1 MAKWVL
7 RHAQIVLP
15 DRTLP
20 LGYVM
25 VNGDRLEAIGEGEP
39 PEALSDL
46 ASVDGE
52 GGILAPGFIDLHVHG
67 GGGCDFMD
75 GTLEAIVTA
84 ARAHLSHGT
93 TTIAPTTLACS
104 DEELFRFFAHYER
117 ALRVEN
123 MPRLAGIH
131 LEGPYFSKNQAGA
144 QPPEYLRTPVPE
156 HYQAILE
163 RGRGHIIRWSLAPEL
178 DGALALGDVLK
189 ERGIL
194 ASIGHSDADYDAV
207 CRAMEHGFT
216 HITHFYSG
224 MSSLTRREGFRVLGV
239 VECGYL
245 FDQLHTEIIA
255 DGMHLPPELLRLIV
269 KQRPHEQIS
278 LVTDAMRGA
287 GMPEGPSVLGSQ
299 EHGLPVVVQ
308 GGVAR
313 MLDLSGFAGSVA
325 TTDRLVR
332 TMVRLARLALHEAVA
347 MMTLH
352 PARLLGREAELGSL
366 QPGKKADLVLL
377 DQQLY
382 ARRVWVGGKE
392 IQSTKEA

>member
-1 MAKWVL
+1 MGRWVL
-7 RHAQIVLP
+7 RNVRPVLA

-20 LGYVM
+20 LGYAAVD
-25 VNGDRLEAIGEGEP
+25 GDRLEAVGAGEP
-39 PEALSDL
+39 PEALSAL

-52 GGILAPGFIDLHVHG
+52 GCFLTPGFIDLHVHG

-75 GTLEAIVTA
+75 GTLDAIVTA
-84 ARAHLSHGT
+84 ARAHLAHGT

-104 DEELFRFFAHYER
+104 DEELFRFFSHYER
-117 ALRVEN
+117 ALRVEK

-131 LEGPYFSKNQAGA
+131 LEGPYFSQNQAGA
-144 QPPEYLRTPVPE
+144 QPPEFLRAPE
-156 HYQAILE
+156 PAHYHAILE
-163 RGRGHIIRWSLAPEL
+163 RGNGHIIRWSLAPEL
-178 DGALALGDVLK
+178 DGALDLGDELRA
-189 ERGIL
+189 RGIL
-194 ASIGHSDADYDAV
+194 ASIGHSDADYETV

-216 HITHFYSG
+216 HLTHFYSG
-224 MSSLTRREGFRVLGV
+224 MSGLTRREGFRVLGV

-245 FDQLHTEIIA
+245 FDRLHTEIIA

-269 KQRPHEQIS
+269 KLRPHEQIS

-287 GMPEGPSVLGSQ
+287 GMPEGPSVLGSR

-332 TMVRLARLALHEAVA
+332 TMVRMANLPLHEAVS

-352 PARLLGREAELGSL
+352 PARLLGREKELGSL
-366 QPGKKADLVLL
+366 QAGKKADLVLL
-377 DQQLY
+377 DEQLY
-382 ARRVWVGGKE
+382 TRRVWVGGTEMDTNAK
-392 IQSTKEA
+392 A

>member
-1 MAKWVL
+1 MAKWML
-7 RHAQIVLP
+7 RNVQLVLP
-15 DRTLP
+15 GRTLP
-20 LGYVM
+20 LGYVA
-25 VNGDRLEAIGEGEP
+25 VDGDRLEAVGEGEP
-39 PEALSDL
+39 PEALR
-46 ASVDGE
+46 AFESVDGE

-84 ARAHLSHGT
+84 ARAHLAHGT
-93 TTIAPTTLACS
+93 TTLAPTTLACS
-104 DEELFRFFAHYER
+104 DEELFRFFGHYER
-117 ALRVEN
+117 ALEVEN

-144 QPPEYLRTPVPE
+144 QLPAYLRTPEPK
-156 HYQAILE
+156 HYHAILE
-163 RGRGHIIRWSLAPEL
+163 RGHGHIIRWSLAPEL
-178 DGALALGDVLK
+178 DGALALGDLLK
-189 ERGIL
+189 EKGIL
-194 ASIGHSDADYDAV
+194 ASIGHSDADYKTV
-207 CRAMEHGFT
+207 CRAMAHGFT

-255 DGMHLPPELLRLIV
+255 DGMHLPPELLRLIL

-287 GMPEGPSVLGSQ
+287 GMPEGPSILGSR

-308 GGVAR
+308 GGIAR

-332 TMVRLARLALHEAVA
+332 TMVCMAGLALHEAVA

-366 QPGKKADLVLL
+366 EPGKKADLVLL
-377 DQQLY
+377 DTQLY
-382 ARRVWVGGKE
+382 ARRVWVGGTEMK
-392 IQSTKEA
+392 STKEA

>member
-7 RHAQIVLP
+7 RHVQLVLA

-20 LGYVM
+20 LGYIAVD
-25 VNGDRLEAIGEGEP
+25 GDRLEAIGEGEP
-39 PEALSDL
+39 PEALSGL

-84 ARAHLSHGT
+84 ARAHLAHGT

-144 QPPEYLRTPVPE
+144 QPPEYLRVPE
-156 HYQAILE
+156 PAHYQAILE
-163 RGRGHIIRWSLAPEL
+163 RGKGHIIRWSLAPEL
-178 DGALALGDVLK
+178 DGALALGDELK
-189 ERGIL
+189 ARGIL
-194 ASIGHSDADYDAV
+194 ASIGHSDADYEAV

-224 MSSLTRREGFRVLGV
+224 MSSLTRRDGFRVLGV

-287 GMPEGPSVLGSQ
+287 GMPEGPSVLGSR

-325 TTDRLVR
+325 TSDRLVR
-332 TMVRLARLALHEAVA
+332 TMVRMAGLALHEAVA

-366 QPGKKADLVLL
+366 EAGKKADLVLL
-377 DQQLY
+377 DEQLR
-382 ARRVWVGGKE
+382 ARRVWVGGAEMK
-392 IQSTKEA
+392 TPKEA

>member
-1 MAKWVL
+1 MAKWVM
-7 RHAQIVLP
+7 RHVQIALP

-20 LGYVM
+20 LGYAV
-25 VNGDRLEAIGEGEP
+25 VDGDRLEAIGEGEP
-39 PEALSDL
+39 PEALSGL
-46 ASVDGE
+46 ARVDGE

-104 DEELFRFFAHYER
+104 DEELFRFFANYER
-117 ALRVEN
+117 ALQVEN

-144 QPPEYLRTPVPE
+144 QPPEYLRAPTPE

-287 GMPEGPSVLGSQ
+287 GMPEGPSVLGSR

-332 TMVRLARLALHEAVA
+332 TMVRMAGLPLHEAVA

-352 PARLLGREAELGSL
+352 PARLLGRERELGSL
-366 QPGKKADLVLL
+366 EAGKKADLVLL

-382 ARRVWVGGKE
+382 ARRVWVDGRE
-392 IQSTKEA
+392 IQSTKQA

>member
-7 RHAQIVLP
+7 RHVQIVLP

-20 LGYVM
+20 LGYAAVD
-25 VNGDRLEAIGEGEP
+25 GDRLEAIGEGEP
-39 PEALSDL
+39 PEALSGL
-46 ASVDGE
+46 ASVDVKGD
-52 GGILAPGFIDLHVHG
+52 ILAPGFIDLHVHG

-117 ALRVEN
+117 ALQVEN

-144 QPPEYLRTPVPE
+144 QPPEYLRTPTPE

-216 HITHFYSG
+216 HLTHFYSG

-287 GMPEGPSVLGSQ
+287 GMPEGPSVLGSR

-332 TMVRLARLALHEAVA
+332 TMVRMAGLPLHEAVA

-366 QPGKKADLVLL
+366 EVGKKADLVLL